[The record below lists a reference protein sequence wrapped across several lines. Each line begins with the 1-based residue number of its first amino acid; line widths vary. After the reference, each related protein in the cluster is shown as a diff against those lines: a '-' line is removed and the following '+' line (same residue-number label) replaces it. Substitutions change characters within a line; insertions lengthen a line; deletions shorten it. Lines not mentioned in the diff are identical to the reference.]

1 MGRGQSQAIAVQGV
15 MRPRLPWSAWVRW
28 VRQHPEGLVGGVVV
42 GGFGVLA
49 VVAPLVAPYPPK
61 ATAFAPYLSPSSA
74 HWMGTDQLGRD
85 IFSRALWGTRVAF
98 LVGVVSVLVGVGI
111 GGVLGMVLPFCGR
124 LADLLTQRVVDI
136 LMGLPAVILALA
148 LMAILGGKVSTAI
161 IAIAVVLVPAAWRTV
176 RAATLEVLAR
186 PYIEAARAVG
196 CGPVR
201 MVLFYLLP
209 NVAPVFLILISVN
222 IGYAV
227 VLEASL
233 SFLGVGLPP
242 DEPSWG
248 SMIAGGVTV
257 LERFPW
263 VSLLPALVLSLFVL
277 SINLL
282 GDAIRDTLD
291 PRLRGR

>member
-1 MGRGQSQAIAVQGV
+1 MGRESARSLPLAGTSLR
-15 MRPRLPWSAWVRW
+15 RPRWSQWLRW
-28 VRQHPEGLVGGVVV
+28 IRQHPEGLGGMLVGVAFVL
-42 GGFGVLA
+42 LA
-49 VVAPLVAPYPPK
+49 VLAPLVTPYPPK
-61 ATAFAPYLSPSSA
+61 ATVFAPYLPPSAS

-85 IFSRALWGTRVAF
+85 ILSRAVWGARVAF
-98 LVGVVSVLVGVGI
+98 LVGVLSVLIGVGI

-124 LADLLTQRVVDI
+124 AADLATQRVVDI

-161 IAIAVVLVPAAWRTV
+161 IAIAVVMAPAAWRTV
-176 RAATLEVLAR
+176 RSATLEVLAR

-201 MVLFYLLP
+201 LVLFYLLP

-257 LERFPW
+257 LERYPW
-263 VSLLPALVLSLFVL
+263 VSLLPAVVLSLFVL
-277 SINLL
+277 SINLV
-282 GDAIRDTLD
+282 GDAVRDTLD

>member
-1 MGRGQSQAIAVQGV
+1 MRSGRGEAVALTGV
-15 MRPRLPWSAWVRW
+15 GRPQVAWSRW
-28 VRQHPEGLVGGVVV
+28 ARWARQHPEGLVGGLVVL
-42 GGFGVLA
+42 GFALLA
-49 VVAPLVAPYPPK
+49 VVAPLVVPYPPK
-61 ATAFAPYLSPSSA
+61 ATNFAPYLPPSGA
-74 HWMGTDQLGRD
+74 HPLGTDPLGRD
-85 IFSRALWGTRVAF
+85 ILSRALWGTRVAF
-98 LVGVVSVLVGVGI
+98 LVGVLSVAGGVGVG
-111 GGVLGMVLPFCGR
+111 GMLGMVLPFCGR
-124 LADLLTQRVVDI
+124 LADMLTQRVVDI

-161 IAIAVVLVPAAWRTV
+161 IAIAVVLVPASWRTV
-176 RAATLEVLAR
+176 RSATLEVLAR

-196 CGPVR
+196 CGPIR

-209 NVAPVFLILISVN
+209 NVAPVFLILMSVN

-248 SMIAGGVTV
+248 SMIAGGVPV
-257 LERFPW
+257 LERYPW

-277 SINLL
+277 SINLV